1 MADRMAVDPYS
12 QQLIDAVD
20 SVVEAWATRCIQA
33 VAAAQRIEISDDD
46 RRRIADVA
54 TNTRVDVNDRLTA
67 LLTSDVDD
75 QRGNPLDVLRRAV
88 AGPTQLLHDLGAQP
102 VKRDE
107 FAERVFPDDVYGL
120 GPASFAD
127 VDESLVEPGIV
138 WGAWKAK
145 TVLDR
150 RRAEGRR

>member
-1 MADRMAVDPYS
+1 MAIDPYS
-12 QQLIDAVD
+12 QQLIDAID
-20 SVVEAWATRCIQA
+20 AVVEAWVTRCVHA
-33 VAAAQRIEISDDD
+33 VAAVQHIEISQDD
-46 RRRIADVA
+46 RRRITEVA
-54 TNTRVDVNDRLTA
+54 QNTRVDVHGRLTA

-88 AGPTQLLHDLGAQP
+88 AGPTQLLRELGARP
-102 VKRDE
+102 IARDD
-107 FAERVFPDDVYGL
+107 FAERAFPDDVYGL
-120 GPASFAD
+120 GPAAFAD
-127 VDESLVEPGIV
+127 IDESLVEPGIV